1 MPAPFAF
8 WRIAGH
14 VKFVITMLYFSSG
27 TKTAFCA
34 ILIALLGRVAF
45 AQDPQT
51 KEAKGL
57 PPRATPGDYQA
68 SAKAGEITV
77 AAEFKGHSVPT
88 AEGVFTTEDFV
99 AVEIGLFGPSG
110 APVKVS
116 HDDFSLRVN
125 GKKTPTPAQPYA
137 AVFKSLKDPEWIP
150 PNAAEAKGS
159 KTSINGGGGDGS
171 KPALAKM
178 PVELERAMD
187 QKVRK
192 VALPEGDRN
201 FPEAGLIFIEY
212 RGKESGIR
220 SLELIYSGSAGK
232 ATLTLQP

>member
-1 MPAPFAF
+1 
-8 WRIAGH
+8 
-14 VKFVITMLYFSSG
+14 
-27 TKTAFCA
+27 
-34 ILIALLGRVAF
+34 LLGRVAF